1 MTLLVAQPFRRRC
14 PHLAGVLVLFLA
26 PALHAQTGAGVLLGI
41 VADDLDRPVAG
52 ATITVQGSPAPFLSR
67 ATSRATGEFEFALP
81 YGEYRVGA
89 GGPDFA
95 VTVSPLRPVCLKIA
109 PIGGGAIPCPGNA
122 GPWSTRPDATASGI
136 ASVLLAYEPT
146 TVTEPLDFSGPVS
159 TPFPLLSE
167 RAFSWTGV
175 RYTVQGVDTTDP
187 YQPGR
192 TDALLDPSGIE
203 EAGVIAGFDLG
214 VSQAYGSEIARFV
227 TAPGPAWHAAA
238 ASSDTGS
245 FLASNNLP
253 AAHGPLEQ
261 VGKYQ
266 RFSNESLQLGGP
278 LGRRVDAFASL
289 AGQWSSQT
297 VPLAPAG
304 SDLERSLLAGAAIV
318 RAQLS
323 ARDQLQFDAAGSRAQ
338 QPDWGMPAGV
348 EAWAGRPMGPA
359 FTIPG
364 IEGFAGCA
372 ENDAFESFQAAWNRL
387 SAAGLWQVRY
397 AASSAHLD
405 TTSNAPAG
413 AASAIDL
420 VEGTTNGVAPLTNLA
435 TRTRQTAAASY
446 ERAHLRIGKSR
457 HAFTVG
463 AEWDR
468 AGIRNRFGAPSGMN
482 FITADGVPAYAVVFN
497 TPQDSRQS
505 IANFS
510 AHARDAIALAPW
522 LTLDLGLVA
531 DLARGG
537 SVAWNTVSPRAGLA
551 LTPAGFR
558 RFTLRAGYERLYAPL
573 AGRYLD
579 FGDPNSLG
587 GLEYQWNGADRG
599 PLIMRFGGPYSSI
612 DPALRPPHAD
622 EVNLGAEVS
631 LPWKSFA
638 RTWLFRRGEKD
649 RIAALDTGVPMSD
662 YLPVQV
668 DDPGPDGLPGTFD
681 DQLLTVYARQ
691 PASFGQDRYLLT
703 NPPGLSTLAEGIAAE
718 AGGQWRG
725 YGAHA
730 TFMAVKSTGPTNPGN
745 SPLENDPGVI
755 GSLDSDPNAGIN
767 ASGRQFFDRAYVGKA
782 QFTGKLPR
790 FLGGIQWENTVNYM
804 DGADFARELLVT
816 GLPQG
821 PILVDATVR
830 GSPGGGNRAE
840 HVMNWNLRLSRSFP
854 MAHGETRVALD
865 VVNVL
870 NSDNKILEV
879 DASGP
884 TFNQRLPLALE
895 PARFLRMSVRYAF

>member
-1 MTLLVAQPFRRRC
+1 V
-14 PHLAGVLVLFLA
+14 
-26 PALHAQTGAGVLLGI
+26 
-41 VADDLDRPVAG
+41 
-52 ATITVQGSPAPFLSR
+52 TVQGSPAPFLAH
-67 ATSRATGEFEFALP
+67 ATSRATGEFEFVLP
-81 YGEYRVGA
+81 YGEYRVNA
-89 GGPDFA
+89 GGQDFA

-109 PIGGGAIPCPGNA
+109 PTGGGSIPCPGNA
-122 GPWSTRPDATASGI
+122 GPWSTQPDAPTPSVAG
-136 ASVLLAYEPT
+136 VLLAYEPA

-175 RYTVQGVDTTDP
+175 RYTAQGVDTTDP

-192 TDALLDPSGIE
+192 TDALLDPSGIA
-203 EAGVIAGFDLG
+203 EAGVIDGFDLG
-214 VSQAYGSEIARFV
+214 VSRAYGSEVARFV

-245 FLASNNLP
+245 LLASNNLP
-253 AAHGPLEQ
+253 AAHGPLDQ

-289 AGQWSSQT
+289 NGQWSSQT

-304 SDLERSLLAGAAIV
+304 SDLERSLLTVAAIV
-318 RAQLS
+318 RAQIT
-323 ARDQLQFDAAGSRAQ
+323 ARDRVQFDLAGSRAQ

-348 EAWAGRPMGPA
+348 EAWAGRPMGPS
-359 FTIPG
+359 FTIPS

-372 ENDAFESFQAAWNRL
+372 ENDGFESFQAAWNRL
-387 SAAGLWQVRY
+387 AAEGLWQVRY

-405 TTSNAPAG
+405 TASTAPAG
-413 AASAIDL
+413 AQSAIDL
-420 VEGTTNGVAPLTNLA
+420 IDGTTNGVAPLTNLA

-463 AEWDR
+463 TVWDR
-468 AGIRNRFGAPSGMN
+468 AGIRNRFAAPSGTN

-510 AHARDAIALAPW
+510 AQARDAIALAPW

-537 SVAWNTVSPRAGLA
+537 TIAWNTVSPRAGLA
-551 LTPAGFR
+551 LSPAAFR
-558 RFTLRAGYERLYAPL
+558 RLTLRAGYARLDAPL

-587 GLEYQWNGADRG
+587 GSEYQWTGANREG
-599 PLIMRFGGPYSSI
+599 PLIMRFGGPDSSI
-612 DPALRPPHAD
+612 DPALRPPHAG

-638 RTWLFRRGEKD
+638 RARLFRREEKD
-649 RIAALDTGVPMSD
+649 RIAALDTGVPASD
-662 YLPVQV
+662 YLPVQI

-681 DQLLTVYARQ
+681 DQSLTVYARQ

-703 NPPGLSTLAEGIAAE
+703 NPPGLSALAEGMVAE

-730 TFMAVKSTGPTNPGN
+730 TFMAVETSGPTNPGN

-790 FLGGIQWENTVNYM
+790 FLGGILWENTVNYM

-840 HVMNWNLRLSRSFP
+840 HVMNWNLRLARPFP
-854 MAHGETRVALD
+854 LARGEIRLALD

-884 TFNQRLPLALE
+884 TFNLRLPLALE